1 MLNKIPRL
9 IVFTLIGLLVP
20 PAAVLLYRL
29 AARCPLLWA
38 AAVLTP
44 LLTSLAY
51 GAIRAVQ
58 GSLPGG
64 LAKTARLR
72 VAGETIV
79 YQLRSGALES
89 FVKPRLGVA
98 LQFCVTAAVLTP
110 ALLLTPVDH
119 LARLELW
126 FWGAEFPLSGGA
138 VVVIALLIAVGLT
151 LASVL
156 TLGSR
161 QDIARRVEKRL
172 RRLLD
177 ERAEPLGRRF
187 QKLYQLEESCRRL
200 YTEMGVEAGGERCR
214 RISGLLDLNDGGIP
228 PDETA
233 LVNLLEVF
241 REEARIELRELR
253 VCRKEYSEVE
263 KLLAEGEGS
272 KLDVS
277 RSLLQRMANEAGH
290 LLEKKSWND
299 YRLRIKQVCKNHRK
313 RRQREERRRCRAEGK
328 GCQRRGLELHTPRR
342 IKEYL
347 DEYIIGQEEAKRMMA
362 IGAANHLQRLAYEG
376 PVELQKSNIML
387 VGPTGCGKTQL
398 VRSLAR
404 LLDCPLVIA
413 EATALTE
420 TGYVGRSVEDLIY
433 DLYAA
438 ADRDLA
444 AASRG
449 IVYIDEIDKL
459 AYAGGHSRDVGGLS
473 VQQSLLTMVEGSEVA
488 FPENG
493 NLRFHTN
500 FIKLD
505 TRGVLFI
512 CGGAFSG
519 LEKQRRVD
527 NRPRIGFGGTAEGP
541 VLQSDALSPLQ
552 PRHLIDYGLLPEF
565 IGRFPV
571 ITELH
576 ELSVGELTS
585 ILGGVKNSLLQQHQ
599 TMMAQHGAELVVPGE
614 TLRAIAELA
623 HAKKLG
629 VRGARG
635 IFERLLAKHYYE
647 LEGRREQLIVI
658 NPGAVYSLPE
668 SPPELREVCE
678 PRPVEELIE
687 R

>member
-1 MLNKIPRL
+1 MLNKVPRL
-9 IVFTLIGLLVP
+9 IVLSLVGLLIP

-29 AARCPLLWA
+29 GSSCPLLWA
-38 AAVLTP
+38 AAALVP
-44 LLTSLAY
+44 LLTALAY

-72 VAGETIV
+72 VVGENMI
-79 YQLRSGALES
+79 YQLRTGALEA

-151 LASVL
+151 LAAVL

-347 DEYIIGQEEAKRMMA
+347 DEYIIGQEEAKRMVA
-362 IGAANHLQRLAYEG
+362 IAAANHLQRQVYEG
-376 PVELQKSNIML
+376 PVELDKANIML

-398 VRSLAR
+398 VKSLAR
-404 LLDCPLVIA
+404 LLDSPIVIA

-420 TGYVGRSVEDLIY
+420 TGYVGRSVEDVIY
-433 DLYAA
+433 DLYSAA
-438 ADRDLA
+438 GRDLE

-449 IVYIDEIDKL
+449 IVYIDEVDKL
-459 AYAGGHSRDVGGLS
+459 AHAGGHSRDVGGLS
-473 VQQSLLTMVEGSEVA
+473 VQQSLLTMVEGAEVG

-500 FIKLD
+500 FAKLD

-519 LEKQRRVD
+519 LDELRRVE
-527 NRPRIGFGGTAEGP
+527 NQPKIGFGGE
-541 VLQSDALSPLQ
+541 DACVSPTGRPPLQ

-576 ELSVGELTS
+576 ELSVEELTS

-599 TMMAQHGAELVVPGE
+599 TMMAQHGAELVIPGE